1 MKEIFKCAMIIVGTL
16 IGAGFASG
24 QEIAT
29 FFNRFLDYGM
39 WGLILAC
46 VLFGIIIFGVLS
58 LVSKKNILT
67 YDELIKDNKF
77 FMPIIKLFT
86 FICFCIMISA
96 IGSYGEEQF
105 GVSFWIGAIL
115 SGILCFILF
124 LFKFSGLEKIN
135 NILVPFI
142 LIGTLILGIAKY
154 DLTDL
159 ELMSGTENYSP
170 FMNTFLT
177 SSILYAGYN
186 SILLVPILVE
196 LKKYNLKR
204 RDIIL
209 LSILVTLILS
219 VSGILIY
226 RAISVFY
233 PNILFAELPTLILA
247 KMCGDFA
254 WKYYSIVI
262 LFAIITTAFSCGYAF
277 LKMNSEKNYFRNA
290 ALMCFAGVLLSRIGF
305 SQMINICFPL
315 FGYLGIAQLIMIF
328 LPKKNKEE

>member
-1 MKEIFKCAMIIVGTL
+1 M
-16 IGAGFASG
+16 
-24 QEIAT
+24 
-29 FFNRFLDYGM
+29 
-39 WGLILAC
+39 
-46 VLFGIIIFGVLS
+46 
-58 LVSKKNILT
+58 
-67 YDELIKDNKF
+67 
-77 FMPIIKLFT
+77 
-86 FICFCIMISA
+86 
-96 IGSYGEEQF
+96 
-105 GVSFWIGAIL
+105 
-115 SGILCFILF
+115 
-124 LFKFSGLEKIN
+124 
-135 NILVPFI
+135 PFI
-142 LIGTLILGIAKY
+142 LIGTLILGMAKY

-170 FMNTFLT
+170 FMNTFLM

-209 LSILVTLILS
+209 LSILVTLILA

-247 KMCGDFA
+247 KMCGGFV